1 MLQRLSRLRY
11 HLYHQLLQQLL
22 AVSMF
27 AVSGNLAV
35 LMHALLIVRSL
46 LTSSIHQEKG
56 AKVPRHNTAA
66 SHVITI
72 LVISVGVHART
83 TSSQLSQIPAGIQ
96 RLRLRSLMRTMTMTM
111 TVTGEIGKEMIQVK
125 QVMVTSRFPC
135 RGPMTKEDGKT
146 RLATQFQIRH
156 QHHHA
161 QQQ

>member
-46 LTSSIHQEKG
+46 LASSIHQEKG
-56 AKVPRHNTAA
+56 AKVPRQNTAA
-66 SHVITI
+66 CHVITI
-72 LVISVGVHART
+72 LVISVGAHART
-83 TSSQLSQIPAGIQ
+83 TSSQLSQMSAGIQ
-96 RLRLRSLMRTMTMTM
+96 CLRLRSLMRTMTMTA
-111 TVTGEIGKEMIQVK
+111 TGEIGKEMIQVQ
-125 QVMVTSRFPC
+125 QVMVTRIFLC
-135 RGPMTKEDGKT
+135 LGTKTKEDGTT
-146 RLATQFQIRH
+146 RLTTQFQIRH